1 MGKHNFLIP
10 AVFTFCI
17 ILGSLANQSAQ
28 AQVDM
33 NQAHSLFLYNF
44 AKYSEFPSNTNNAFK
59 ITILGSSKVYS
70 KLKKTVS
77 NRNIQGQPVIV
88 KNIASLKSLRSEMND
103 TNILFI
109 SMSKS
114 NLISDIV
121 KLTKGKSILI
131 ITEKSGLQKHGACV
145 SFVVL
150 NNKLKFQVNTD
161 TLSNRNLKIAR
172 AMLNFAYKG

>member
-1 MGKHNFLIP
+1 MRKHNFLIP
-10 AVFTFCI
+10 AVFTFCM

-28 AQVDM
+28 AQINM

-44 AKYSEFPSNTNNAFK
+44 AKYSEFPSNTNTTFK
-59 ITILGSSKVYS
+59 IVILNNSDVYG

-77 NRNIQGQPVIV
+77 GRKIQGRPVVV
-88 KNIASLKSLRSEMND
+88 KNISLLKSLRKEID
-103 TNILFI
+103 DINILFI
-109 SMSKS
+109 PMSKS
-114 NLISDIV
+114 NLISEIV
-121 KLTKGKSILI
+121 KLTKGKPILI